1 MTIDILFFSENELV
15 ARVNMCFS
23 SLDCNIL
30 NELTEEERKR
40 WVPPLDDDHDLNN
53 FTNKEFIRKI
63 WHACILHGYVDEC
76 FDTLGC
82 FLDKM
87 EIEL

>member
-1 MTIDILFFSENELV
+1 MPFKTKFVAANTYTHSKHILFTMSFIHLFAVRMTEL
-15 ARVNMCFS
+15 
-23 SLDCNIL
+23 
-30 NELTEEERKR
+30 RKR
-40 WVPPLDDDHDLNN
+40 WVPLLKDDHDLNN

-87 EIEL
+87 EIE

>member
-30 NELTEEERKR
+30 NELMEEERKR
-40 WVPPLDDDHDLNN
+40 WVLRLDDDHDLNN
-53 FTNKEFIRKI
+53 FTNKKFIRKI

-76 FDTLGC
+76 LDALGR
-82 FLDKM
+82 FLYKT
-87 EIEL
+87 EID